1 MKGMLLAHR
10 KRKGYIIEKGLF
22 GREKKIEQEYLYEK
36 HLGLTPLADNVLG
49 KALGVG
55 TTHTLSERFVT
66 QTL

>member
-1 MKGMLLAHR
+1 MLLAHR